1 MSVVFSSSRLTMPRI
16 HSYLGELSRVSK
28 VSSVVLSVLHILSGV
43 WVGRPRLL
51 SGIELGVAVAPLV
64 IAFVVA
70 RFSGKPGASS

>member
-1 MSVVFSSSRLTMPRI
+1 MSVVLSRSRLTMSGV
-16 HSYLGELSRVSK
+16 HGHLGELNRITKIVS
-28 VSSVVLSVLHILSGV
+28 VALSVLHILSGV